1 MQTTSTSTS
10 AATPTET
17 RTIRVLS
24 PANGTLVGEAPV
36 VDAAGV
42 RAAVARAKKA
52 QEAWGLLPVEER
64 CARVLLFRDALVSRA
79 EELVDVL
86 VRECGKPRH
95 EALLHEVLTLV
106 SVASWYAEHGPRL
119 LAPEE
124 PPAYL
129 LKHRRAVI
137 HHRPRGVIGII
148 SPWNY
153 PLTIPLGDAVAAL
166 VTGSAVVI
174 KPSEVTPLI
183 ALKAKEIWDATGQ
196 NPDLLQIVPGH
207 GDTGAALIGAGIQK
221 LVFTGGVETGRRV
234 AAACGERLVPCV
246 MELGGKAPLLACA
259 DADLER
265 TANAI
270 VYGGFANSGQIC
282 ISVERVYAHESIH
295 DALVDRVAEKVTL
308 LRQGDSSRG
317 DVDVGA
323 IIFRKQIEVAE
334 RHIADAVEKGARVRA
349 GGHRVAGPGQF
360 FEPTVLDQCDHRMT
374 VMTEEI
380 FGPIV
385 PFMRVASEEEALG
398 LANSLPLGLNAY
410 VFTKDRERGER
421 LAERVEAGGV
431 LVNDVFSNY
440 SVEVPFGGVKN
451 SGYGRVHGEEALRQ
465 MAETRLVTVDRIPS
479 LDRDP
484 HWYPYTPRG
493 YDWFKRGLRTL
504 YGQGSLLRR
513 IGELL

>member
-1 MQTTSTSTS
+1 
-10 AATPTET
+10 
-17 RTIRVLS
+17 VL
-24 PANGTLVGEAPV
+24 
-36 VDAAGV
+36 
-42 RAAVARAKKA
+42 R
-52 QEAWGLLPVEER
+52 
-64 CARVLLFRDALVSRA
+64 FRDALVARA

-106 SVASWYAEHGPRL
+106 AVASWYAEHGPRI

-124 PPAYL
+124 PPPYL

-137 HHRPRGVIGII
+137 HHRARGVIGII

-166 VTGSAVVI
+166 IAGNAVVI

-183 ALKAKEIWDATGQ
+183 ALKAKEIWDSTGQ
-196 NPDLLQIVPGH
+196 NPDLLQIVTGY
-207 GDTGAALIGAGIQK
+207 GEAGAALIGAGIQK

-246 MELGGKAPLLACA
+246 MELGGKAPLIACE

-282 ISVERVYAHESIH
+282 ISVERVYAHRAIH
-295 DALVDRVAEKVTL
+295 DELVGRVVEKVKA

-317 DVDVGA
+317 DVEVGA

-334 RHIADAVEKGARVRA
+334 RHIADAVARGARVRA
-349 GGHRVAGPGQF
+349 GGKRVAGPGQF

-374 VMTEEI
+374 VMTDEI

-385 PFMRVASEEEALG
+385 PFMRVASEEEAIG

-421 LAERVEAGGV
+421 IAERIEAGGV

-451 SGYGRVHGEEALRQ
+451 SGYGRVHGEQALRE
-465 MAETRLVTVDRIPS
+465 MTDTRLVTVDRVPS
-479 LDRDP
+479 LGRDP
-484 HWYPYTPRG
+484 HWYPYTPAG
-493 YDWFKRGLRTL
+493 YEWFQRGLRAL
-504 YGQGSLLRR
+504 YGHGGILRR
-513 IGELL
+513 LGELL